1 MRPPDT
7 HRVTLA
13 VALATLAALL
23 LGACGLEVAEP
34 AADRDRTRAGVP
46 SGDPADRPTP
56 VPSPT
61 PIPGLQDA
69 LDAVAEAFLA
79 ADPDGVRPWL
89 ADPDS
94 PFGERWTE
102 RAANLAEVPVAAYE
116 LEHDPT
122 VPDLASSAVRAR
134 HGDGVRV
141 VYVRE
146 RHVIVGFDEDR
157 PPVHDLYLTVVPA
170 DDDPER
176 DWVIAGDGDAQ
187 RLGLT
192 SARHLWDEGPVLATE
207 EDPFVVLHHP
217 ARADDVPALL
227 REARAGLDEMRD
239 RWALPWSQ
247 HVPIIVPDD
256 QDELARLLNVTFEL
270 DDFIAFAA
278 ANADGELGDYELTGS
293 RVIVNPDS
301 FFRRTTATR
310 QRILAHELLHVATRP
325 HAGPFTPAW
334 VEEGVAQRLGEGP
347 PPGAFALV
355 AAEVARGSV
364 GDVPLDAEFTTGGRE
379 RILLSYQL
387 SYSLL
392 THLVDRFGEEAVAEF
407 YRELGR
413 GSVGEPG
420 RREYHIDR
428 AARTAFGEDLAALR
442 SSWRRALS
450 GG

>member
-7 HRVTLA
+7 HRIAPAVVVAALAVTL
-13 VALATLAALL
+13 LA
-23 LGACGLEVAEP
+23 ACGLRVAEP
-34 AADRDRTRAGVP
+34 AADRDRTRAAVP
-46 SGDPADRPTP
+46 AADAGDRPTP
-56 VPSPT
+56 VASPA

-69 LDAVAEAFLA
+69 LDAVAAAFLA
-79 ADPDGVRPWL
+79 ADPDAVEPWL

-94 PFGERWTE
+94 PFGERWSE
-102 RAANLAEVPVAAYE
+102 RAANLAEVPLALYE
-116 LEHDPT
+116 LEHDPA

-134 HGDGVRV
+134 HGDDARV

-146 RHVIVGFDEDR
+146 RHAIVGFDEER
-157 PPVHDLYLTVVPA
+157 PPVHDLYLTVVPV

-176 DWVIAGDGDAQ
+176 GWVLVDDGDAE

-207 EDPFVVLHHP
+207 DGPFVALHHP
-217 ARADDVPALL
+217 ERADDVPALL
-227 REARAGLDEMRD
+227 GEARAALEDMRD
-239 RWALPWSQ
+239 QWALPWSER
-247 HVPIIVPDD
+247 VPIIVPDD

-270 DDFIAFAA
+270 DDFIAFAT
-278 ANADGELGDYELTGS
+278 ANADGELGEYELTGS

-301 FFRRTTATR
+301 FFRRTSATR

-347 PPGAFALV
+347 PSGVLPLV
-355 AAEVARGSV
+355 AAEVARGSAAQ
-364 GDVPLDAEFTTGGRE
+364 VPLDAEFTTGGRE

-387 SYSLL
+387 SYSLF
-392 THLVDRFGEEAVAEF
+392 THLVDRFGEDAVAEF
-407 YRELGR
+407 YGELGR

-420 RREYHIDR
+420 RRAYHVDR
-428 AARTAFGEDLAALR
+428 AARAVFGEDLAALR
-442 SSWRRALS
+442 ASWQRALS